1 MEPEKQT
8 ELKKHPPF
16 FERLRGGLE
25 SLQDT
30 SQTFERVVIDNV
42 SAFTP
47 WLAPLIPASMAYHNM
62 IVRLDFGPVI
72 SAFGAVAVE
81 FLGLSAVSTALEFWK
96 YNEDKR
102 KSDNAAPFVVAL
114 LTGVFYVAI
123 ILTVNAMLELN
134 QSLEI
139 KVAAKAMLSLL
150 SVVAAVI
157 IALRSQHR
165 RRLTDIADEKTKRKA
180 ERQQAQSQGNAG
192 VPSGSPIRSYADYV
206 RFSES
211 RNGDGPV
218 TAETLITKYRIPRST
233 AFRWQ
238 ATYRKAHE
246 VKSNG

>member
-8 ELKKHPPF
+8 KPTQRQPF
-16 FERLRGGLE
+16 FARLRGGLE

-47 WLAPLIPASMAYHNM
+47 WLAPLIPASMAYRNM
-62 IVRLDFGPVI
+62 ITQLNFSPAI
-72 SAFGAVAVE
+72 SLLGAVAVE
-81 FLGLSAVSTALEFWK
+81 FLGLSAVATALEFWK
-96 YNEDKR
+96 FNEDKR
-102 KSDNAAPFVVAL
+102 KSDNSAPFIVAL
-114 LTGVFYVAI
+114 LTGVFYVVI
-123 ILTVNAMLELN
+123 ILTVNATLELN
-134 QSLEI
+134 QSLEV

-165 RRLTDIADEKTKRKA
+165 RRLNDIADEKVQRKA
-180 ERQQAQSQGNAG
+180 ERQQARSQENPG
-192 VPSGSPIRSYADYV
+192 VSTESPIKTYADYA
-206 RFSES
+206 RFNES
-211 RNGDGPV
+211 RNGDGPI
-218 TAETLITKYRIPRST
+218 TAEMLISTHGIPRST

-246 VKSNG
+246 VKLNG